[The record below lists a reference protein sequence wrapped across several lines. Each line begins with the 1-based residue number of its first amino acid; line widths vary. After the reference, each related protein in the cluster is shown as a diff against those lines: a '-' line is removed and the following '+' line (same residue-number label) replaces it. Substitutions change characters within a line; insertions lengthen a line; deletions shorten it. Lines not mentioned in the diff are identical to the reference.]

1 MSFELTRPRPIGSL
15 DLPSG
20 PLAYGC
26 WRLTD
31 PDVSRATRLIE
42 TALDH
47 GVNLIDTAD
56 IYGFRDGGFGSS
68 EEILGRVLAGAPEL
82 RSRMVLATKGGIT
95 PPVPYD
101 SSTAHLI
108 RACEDSLRRL
118 GTDVIDLYQIHRP
131 DMFTHPAEVA
141 EALDRLARDGKIREY
156 GVSNYTPRQHEAL
169 AVHCG
174 QPIASTQPQFSAAFL
189 DPMRD
194 GTLDLAMR
202 DGVVP
207 LAWSPLAGGRIPRGE
222 DVPSPLLDTLD
233 RLAERESATRANV
246 ALAFVLAHPSRPVAI
261 LGTQRPERLVESLG
275 ALEVRIDRSD
285 VYDIVEASEGVRL
298 P

>member
-1 MSFELTRPRPIGSL
+1 
-15 DLPSG
+15 
-20 PLAYGC
+20 
-26 WRLTD
+26 
-31 PDVSRATRLIE
+31 
-42 TALDH
+42 
-47 GVNLIDTAD
+47 
-56 IYGFRDGGFGSS
+56 
-68 EEILGRVLAGAPEL
+68 
-82 RSRMVLATKGGIT
+82 
-95 PPVPYD
+95 
-101 SSTAHLI
+101 
-108 RACEDSLRRL
+108 
-118 GTDVIDLYQIHRP
+118 
-131 DMFTHPAEVA
+131 
-141 EALDRLARDGKIREY
+141 
-156 GVSNYTPRQHEAL
+156 
-169 AVHCG
+169 
-174 QPIASTQPQFSAAFL
+174 
-189 DPMRD
+189 
-194 GTLDLAMR
+194 MR